1 MAYVLKMVRGT
12 MGGSE
17 EAYTLTQD
25 GKQTVKGKPFPDLD
39 MDKFWK
45 EMGPTID
52 SVVAV
57 CGEG

>member
-1 MAYVLKMVRGT
+1 MAFVLTMVKSTKVGNED
-12 MGGSE
+12 M
-17 EAYTLTQD
+17 YTLTQD

-39 MDKFWK
+39 MDKFWQ

-57 CGEG
+57 CGER